1 MSFIYESKFI
11 KIEESFLRKDILKA
25 IQLTN
30 KIVSR
35 RVGFKIY
42 SSYLPI
48 DFLNNKGRFSG
59 LVCLFGS
66 RGCIRY
72 NWKLNDTSGEII
84 SIDFWTKSKCGVAK
98 PDYTL
103 ETEGINII
111 KLIDAITSILNKEG
125 NFEFQVIQ
133 ESKKDNKYNEDFIP
147 KTKGQVSRKITDALK
162 QWALDKDVTD
172 DKLQNTRISYLY
184 KDFQFWFME
193 LASPEFESMSEITFR
208 TYILNFLKDRGL
220 NNIYVRN
227 LVLRSGNKEKI
238 IVTDKASEVAYQDI
252 SHLKMNVGDLK
263 DFIGDSVRAVT
274 RGYQN
279 SLIVAG
285 KAGIGKT
292 TITQQILKDEGMQFY
307 VVPQIRNVS
316 VLYNLFIHNNDPKKV
331 IVFDDTTDLFDKKFS
346 GYLSAALDDKPNRI
360 INFPSELG
368 KDIADFAKYGSD
380 LNFQGKIIILTN
392 VPKNKIPQFLKSRSI
407 TIEVQATNS
416 EMSDEIR
423 KNLANVLPE
432 VDMDKKVEVLDF
444 IEKLGKEISSLDYRQ
459 FKLAV
464 VFKISGSPDWKKR
477 VYALLK

>member
-1 MSFIYESKFI
+1 MSYIYESKFI
-11 KIEESFLRKDILKA
+11 KIEESFLRKDILHA

-30 KIVSR
+30 KIVGR

-48 DFLNNKGRFSG
+48 EFINNQGRFSG
-59 LVCLFGS
+59 LICLFGS
-66 RGCIRY
+66 KGCIRY
-72 NWKLNDTSGEII
+72 NWKLNDTSAEIV
-84 SIDFWTKSKCGVAK
+84 SIDFWIKSKCGVTK

-103 ETEGINII
+103 ETQGINIV
-111 KLIDAITSILNKEG
+111 KLIDTITSVLKREG
-125 NFEFQVIQ
+125 EFEFQIIQ
-133 ESKKDNKYNEDFIP
+133 ESKKDYKYNEDFIP
-147 KTKGQVSRKITDALK
+147 KAKGQVSKKITDALK
-162 QWALDKDVTD
+162 QWALDTNVTD

-193 LASPEFESMSEITFR
+193 LSSPEFESMSEITFR
-208 TYILNFLKDRGL
+208 NYILNFLKERGL
-220 NNIYVRN
+220 NNIYVRS
-227 LVLRSGNKEKI
+227 LILKTGNKEKI
-238 IVTDKASEVAYQDI
+238 IITDKASDVAYQDI
-252 SHLKMNVGDLK
+252 SHLKMNVSDLK

-292 TITQQILKDEGMQFY
+292 TITQQVLKDEGMQFY
-307 VVPQIRNVS
+307 VVSQIRNIS

-346 GYLSAALDDKPNRI
+346 GYLSAALDDKKDRI

-368 KDIADFAKYGSD
+368 KDIADFAKYGPN

-392 VPKNKIPQFLKSRSI
+392 APKNKIPQFLKSRSI
-407 TIEVQATNS
+407 TIEVQATNM
-416 EMSDEIR
+416 EMADEIR
-423 KNLANVLPE
+423 KNLVDVLPE
-432 VDMDKKVEVLDF
+432 VEMEKKIEVLDF

-459 FKLAV
+459 FKLCV
-464 VFKISGSPDWKKR
+464 VFRLTNSPEWKKR